1 MCRRPGKLR
10 CVRESEHDVPGIAA
24 LGVAAEKKSLHD
36 SQRETPRVKRL
47 RRKFGQQIKQELRG
61 VVRRLKFIDEMGA
74 HLGLTRLYGRAAPG
88 ERVVEATPGYSGT
101 HYTVLATLGWNS
113 VTAPWVL
120 DGPMNTAAFEIYIAH
135 VLAPTLRVGDIV
147 LLDNLSAHKAESIR
161 QVVEARGARL
171 EFLPPYSSDFNPI
184 ELCWSK
190 VKTALRAAKARTLD
204 ALLKTLMEALESV
217 SLHDI
222 HAWFA
227 HCGYVLS

>member
-1 MCRRPGKLR
+1 
-10 CVRESEHDVPGIAA
+10 VPGVAA
-24 LGVAAEKKSLHD
+24 LGFATEKKSLHD

-47 RRKFGQQIKQELRG
+47 RRKFSKHIEQELVG
-61 VVRRLKFIDEMGA
+61 VVQRLKFIDEIGA

-88 ERVVEATPGYSGT
+88 ERVVEATSGYSGT
-101 HYTVLATLGWNS
+101 HYTIVATLGWNS

-120 DGPMNTAAFEIYIAH
+120 DGPMDTAAFETYIAK
-135 VLAPTLRVGDIV
+135 VLAPTLQVGDIV
-147 LLDNLSAHKAESIR
+147 LLDNLSAHKAEVIR
-161 QVVEARGARL
+161 KVVEARGAQL

-204 ALLKTLMEALESV
+204 ALLKALMEALESV

-227 HCGYVLS
+227 HCGYIS